1 MKKNK
6 FLILILLCF
15 SSGLAFAVEKTAKLQ
30 LALNWKAE
38 PQFGGFYAADLK
50 NEFTK
55 RNLQV
60 KILEGGS
67 GTPTVQ
73 MLANGKVDY
82 AIVGAEEIILS
93 NERNPENKVIALFA
107 SYQIAPHILM
117 SHAERN
123 FKNIQDIFTHPGNLA
138 VQAGLPY
145 FLFLQQ
151 KFGKPKVKI
160 VPYSGGI
167 GNFINDPQFSQQG
180 FATSEPLL
188 AKKAGVKISAFRI
201 ADEGFNPYTTVL
213 AVSEKTLKARPD
225 QAKAMVE
232 AVRAGWATYL
242 LDPKPTD
249 EIMAKINKAMDL
261 QTFHDSA
268 EAQKD
273 LIQPPPAHD
282 APGEAKPANPN
293 SYILGQM
300 TDARWQ
306 SLIDQMH
313 KLGLTKIKSQPQ
325 DLYKNLD

>member
-1 MKKNK
+1 MQKIVSL
-6 FLILILLCF
+6 LILGF
-15 SSGLAFAVEKTAKLQ
+15 AFAAQAAPEKITSLQ

-38 PQFGGFYAADLK
+38 PQFGGFFAAQLK

-60 KILEGGS
+60 QILEGGS

-82 AIVGAEEIILS
+82 AVVGAEEIILA
-93 NERNPENKVIALFA
+93 NERNPENKVVALFA

-123 FKNIQDIFTHPGNLA
+123 FKGIQDIFTHPGHLA

-145 FLFLQQ
+145 VLFLQQ
-151 KFGKPKVKI
+151 KFGKPKVTI
-160 VPYSGGI
+160 VPYSGGV
-167 GNFINDPQFSQQG
+167 GNFLQDPQFSQQG

-188 AKKAGVKISAFRI
+188 AKKAGAKVSVFRV

-213 AVSEKTLKARPD
+213 AVTEAHLKTHSE
-225 QAKAMVE
+225 QAQALVQ
-232 AVRAGWATYL
+232 AVRAGWQAYL
-242 LDPKPTD
+242 EDSKPTD
-249 EIMAKINKAMDL
+249 ELMAKQNKSMDL
-261 QTFHDSA
+261 ETFHESA
-268 EAQKD
+268 KAQKD
-273 LIQPPPAHD
+273 LIQTKEPL
-282 APGEAKPANPN
+282 K
-293 SYILGQM
+293 LGQM
-300 TDARWQ
+300 TDTRWQ

-313 KLGLTKIKSQPQ
+313 KLGLTKTKLQPR